1 MPNVFTPI
9 ANMYQTQLEAS
20 RQFTDA
26 IFAGTEKIDQV
37 VIDATHRAVSD
48 QLRFVQSLAAVRDP
62 QGVANA
68 QTSFFSQRP
77 DRAMEYQRELMRIFS
92 EMQSD
97 IGKSMRQCLEQWSTS
112 VASGAAESVE
122 TAQEKTSEAFNPV
135 TSMFSMW
142 ESAFREVASLT
153 SKNVEAARSGFENAA
168 NTAFT
173 AATEAAEDVTDMA
186 TGARERKAHHA
197 GQHSSASRRKSS

>member
-20 RQFTDA
+20 RQFTDV
-26 IFAGTEKIDQV
+26 IFAGTEKLDHV
-37 VIDATHRAVSD
+37 VIDATHRAISD

-62 QGVANA
+62 QSVASA
-68 QTSFFSQRP
+68 QSSYFSQRP

-92 EMQSD
+92 EMQTD
-97 IGKSMRQCLEQWSTS
+97 IGRSMRQALEQWSS
-112 VASGAAESVE
+112 NVAGSASESAENAKEQAGEV
-122 TAQEKTSEAFNPV
+122 FNPV

-153 SKNVEAARSGFENAA
+153 SKNVEAARSGFENAT

-173 AATEAAEDVTDMA
+173 AATEAAEDMSEVA
-186 TGARERKAHHA
+186 SGERERKAHP
-197 GQHSSASRRKSS
+197 SAARRKSQ